1 MDRLSLLVKARET
14 AEYFTACIPI
24 FSQEQTRVIK
34 WFGGTPERLA
44 QILKKQAEHTKR
56 YIGLL
61 TAARKSYMC

>member
-34 WFGGTPERLA
+34 WSGGMLERLA
-44 QILKKQAEHTKR
+44 LTQEKQAVFIKIYTES
-56 YIGLL
+56 L
-61 TAARKSYMC
+61 TATRKFCTC